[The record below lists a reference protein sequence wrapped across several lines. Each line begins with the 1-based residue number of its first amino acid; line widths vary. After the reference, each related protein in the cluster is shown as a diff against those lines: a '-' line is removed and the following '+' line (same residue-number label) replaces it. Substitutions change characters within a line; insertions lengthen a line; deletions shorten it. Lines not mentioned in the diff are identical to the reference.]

1 MARPTSVWI
10 TATALIVLGCASSR
24 EDYRPETTE
33 AHLAH
38 TSQEL
43 APDMAAELEKVCR
56 LPAGSLT
63 GDNAISDDA
72 VSKLACAV
80 EEAQKRGV
88 AIGFISNPVD
98 PDL

>member
-1 MARPTSVWI
+1 
-10 TATALIVLGCASSR
+10 
-24 EDYRPETTE
+24 
-33 AHLAH
+33 
-38 TSQEL
+38 
-43 APDMAAELEKVCR
+43 MAAELEKVCR